1 MDYLIL
7 LVSLALIIVGATLL
21 TDGSVAMARRFRVP
35 EFVVGLT
42 IMAVGT
48 SMPELTVSFMSA
60 IAGNG
65 DMAIGNIVGSNIF
78 NVFAILGIC
87 ALFSPIVFTRTN
99 VRRDIPMCII
109 ATLMLTVV
117 TLIGGNI
124 SHLEGVILL
133 ISYVVMIIYMIR
145 AEKREALQMGVE
157 TEAESAPVMPAW
169 RIPVW
174 IVLGLAGLIFGGDI
188 FVDSASNIA
197 RAWGV
202 SEATIAITL
211 VAGGT
216 SMPELASSLVSIL
229 KGKTSLALGNVLGS
243 NIANILLILGLCGA
257 TTPLTMGGVAMTDV
271 YVALAAAG
279 LIMLSAL
286 VVGRDKIT
294 RFEGFAFLACY
305 VAYVYTLL

>member
-1 MDYLIL
+1 MDYIIL
-7 LVSLALIIVGATLL
+7 VISLAIIIVGAMLL
-21 TDGSVAMARRFRVP
+21 TDGSVAVARRFRVP

-60 IAGNG
+60 ING
-65 DMAIGNIVGSNIF
+65 HGEMAIGNVVGSNIF
-78 NVFAILGIC
+78 NVFAILGVC

-99 VRRDIPMCII
+99 VRRDIPLCII
-109 ATLMLTVV
+109 ASLMFTAM

-124 SHLEGVILL
+124 SHIEGAILL
-133 ISYVVMIIYMIR
+133 ISYVAMIIYMIR
-145 AEKREALQMGVE
+145 VEKREAVAVVE
-157 TEAESAPVMPAW
+157 ESAPAMPAW
-169 RIPVW
+169 RIPIW

-188 FVDSASNIA
+188 FVESASNIA

-243 NIANILLILGLCGA
+243 NIANILLILGLCGS
-257 TTPLTMGGVAMTDV
+257 TTPLTMGGVAMTDI

-279 LIMLSAL
+279 FIMLSAL
-286 VVGRDKIT
+286 VIGRDKLT
-294 RFEGFAFLACY
+294 RFEGAVFVACY
-305 VAYVYTLL
+305 VGYVYTLLC

>member
-1 MDYLIL
+1 MDYIIL
-7 LVSLALIIVGATLL
+7 VISLAIIIVGAMLL
-21 TDGSVAMARRFRVP
+21 TDGSVALARRFRVP

-60 IAGNG
+60 ING
-65 DMAIGNIVGSNIF
+65 HGEMAIGNVVGSNIF
-78 NVFAILGIC
+78 NVFAILGVC

-99 VRRDIPMCII
+99 VRRDIPLCII
-109 ATLMLTVV
+109 ASLMFTAM

-124 SHLEGVILL
+124 SHLEGAILL
-133 ISYVVMIIYMIR
+133 ISYVAMIIYMIR
-145 AEKREALQMGVE
+145 VEKREAVQAAG
-157 TEAESAPVMPAW
+157 ESAPAMPTW

-188 FVDSASNIA
+188 FVESASNIA

-229 KGKTSLALGNVLGS
+229 KGKTSLALGNILGS
-243 NIANILLILGLCGA
+243 NISNILLILGICGS
-257 TTPLTMGGVAMTDV
+257 TTPLTMGNVAMTDI

-279 LIMLSAL
+279 FIMLSAL
-286 VVGRDKIT
+286 VIGRDKLT
-294 RFEGFAFLACY
+294 RFEGAVFVACY
-305 VAYVYTLL
+305 VGYVYTLLC

>member
-1 MDYLIL
+1 MDYIIL
-7 LVSLALIIVGATLL
+7 VISLAIIIVGAMLL
-21 TDGSVAMARRFRVP
+21 TDGSVAVARRFRVP

-60 IAGNG
+60 ING
-65 DMAIGNIVGSNIF
+65 HGEMAIGNVVGSNIF
-78 NVFAILGIC
+78 NVFAILGVC

-99 VRRDIPMCII
+99 VRRDIPLCII
-109 ATLMLTVV
+109 ASLMFTVM

-124 SHLEGVILL
+124 SHIEGAILL
-133 ISYVVMIIYMIR
+133 ISYVAMIIYMIR
-145 AEKREALQMGVE
+145 VEKREVAPVVE
-157 TEAESAPVMPAW
+157 DSAPAMPTW

-188 FVDSASNIA
+188 FVESASNIA

-229 KGKTSLALGNVLGS
+229 KGKTSLALGNILGS
-243 NIANILLILGLCGA
+243 NISNILLILGLCGS
-257 TTPLTMGGVAMTDV
+257 TTPLTMGGVAMTDI

-279 LIMLSAL
+279 FIMLSAL
-286 VVGRDKIT
+286 VIGRDKLT
-294 RFEGFAFLACY
+294 RFEGAVFVACY
-305 VAYVYTLL
+305 VGYVYTLLC

>member
-1 MDYLIL
+1 MDYIIL
-7 LVSLALIIVGATLL
+7 VISLAIIIVGAMLL
-21 TDGSVAMARRFRVP
+21 TDGSVAVARRFHMP
-35 EFVVGLT
+35 EFIVGLT

-48 SMPELTVSFMSA
+48 SMPELTVSFISA
-60 IAGNG
+60 ING
-65 DMAIGNIVGSNIF
+65 HGEMAIGNVVGSNIF
-78 NVFAILGIC
+78 NVFAILGVC

-109 ATLMLTVV
+109 ATLMLTAM

-133 ISYVVMIIYMIR
+133 LSYVAMIIYMIR
-145 AEKREALQMGVE
+145 AEKREAVAVVE
-157 TEAESAPVMPAW
+157 ESAPAMPAW
-169 RIPVW
+169 RIPIW

-188 FVDSASNIA
+188 FVESASNIA

-243 NIANILLILGLCGA
+243 NIANILLILGLCGS

-279 LIMLSAL
+279 FIMLSAL
-286 VVGRDKIT
+286 VIGRDKLT
-294 RFEGFAFLACY
+294 RFEGAVFVACY
-305 VAYVYTLL
+305 IGYVYTLL

>member
-1 MDYLIL
+1 MDYIIL
-7 LVSLALIIVGATLL
+7 VISLAIIIVGAMLL
-21 TDGSVAMARRFRVP
+21 TDGSVAVARRFRVP

-60 IAGNG
+60 ING
-65 DMAIGNIVGSNIF
+65 HGEMAIGNVVGSNIF
-78 NVFAILGIC
+78 NVFAILGVC

-99 VRRDIPMCII
+99 VRRDIPLCII
-109 ATLMLTVV
+109 ASLMFTAM

-124 SHLEGVILL
+124 SHIEGAILL
-133 ISYVVMIIYMIR
+133 ISYVAMIIYMIR
-145 AEKREALQMGVE
+145 VEKREAVAVVE
-157 TEAESAPVMPAW
+157 ESAPAMPTW
-169 RIPVW
+169 RIPIW

-188 FVDSASNIA
+188 FVESASNIA

-243 NIANILLILGLCGA
+243 NIANILLILGLCGS
-257 TTPLTMGGVAMTDV
+257 TTPLTMGGVAMTDI

-279 LIMLSAL
+279 FIMLSAL
-286 VVGRDKIT
+286 VIGRDKLT
-294 RFEGFAFLACY
+294 RFEGAVFVACY
-305 VAYVYTLL
+305 VGYVYTLLC

>member
-1 MDYLIL
+1 MDYIIL
-7 LVSLALIIVGATLL
+7 VISLAIIIVGAMLL
-21 TDGSVAMARRFRVP
+21 TDGSVAVARRFRVP

-60 IAGNG
+60 ING
-65 DMAIGNIVGSNIF
+65 HGEMAIGNVVGSNIF
-78 NVFAILGIC
+78 NVFAILGVC

-99 VRRDIPMCII
+99 VRRDIPLCII
-109 ATLMLTVV
+109 ASLMFTAM

-124 SHLEGVILL
+124 SHIEGAILL
-133 ISYVVMIIYMIR
+133 ISYVAMIIYMIR
-145 AEKREALQMGVE
+145 VEKREAVAVVE
-157 TEAESAPVMPAW
+157 ESAPAMPAW
-169 RIPVW
+169 RIPIW

-188 FVDSASNIA
+188 FVESASNIA

-243 NIANILLILGLCGA
+243 NIANILLILGLCGS
-257 TTPLTMGGVAMTDV
+257 TTPLTMGGVAMTDI

-279 LIMLSAL
+279 FIMLSAL
-286 VVGRDKIT
+286 VIGRDKLT
-294 RFEGFAFLACY
+294 RFEGAMFVACY
-305 VAYVYTLL
+305 VGYVYTLLC